1 MQKQQCEYINI
12 KENIIFETCPSV
24 AGLVYHTSDISEI
37 FHIIMEPSLAMISHI
52 AKDSFDF
59 KNRLD
64 KHCRTG
70 TTFSACD
77 IKSLHTNILHDLF
90 YTAVK
95 HWIEKLKNDL
105 PLWRRVNKK
114 FIREGLS
121 IILEFSYFFISG
133 IYIYQILKTTVG
145 IKFTVVDSNLVV
157 AYKGV
162 KMFALLLQLY
172 PQDIVDFFV
181 LN

>member
-70 TTFSACD
+70 PHLVLVILSHYIPTFCM
-77 IKSLHTNILHDLF
+77 IFFIQQLNTG
-90 YTAVK
+90 
-95 HWIEKLKNDL
+95 LKN
-105 PLWRRVNKK
+105 
-114 FIREGLS
+114 
-121 IILEFSYFFISG
+121 
-133 IYIYQILKTTVG
+133 
-145 IKFTVVDSNLVV
+145 
-157 AYKGV
+157 
-162 KMFALLLQLY
+162 
-172 PQDIVDFFV
+172 
-181 LN
+181 